1 MNFSMRRVNAI
12 FQKDF
17 KDILRN
23 SVVSVTMLMP
33 LIMAFFVSKSSN
45 DVSIELHYMII
56 NLTLVTVGSFVQCC
70 LIAEEREKNTLR
82 GLMLSP
88 ASTLE
93 ILSGKSLLSFFTTMI
108 LIVASAFLTGYQPE
122 KIVLIAIAIVFS
134 SLFFIGMGTLLGLFA
149 KSVMEAS
156 VIILPVMLIFGFGS
170 MFTMFTEKYPI
181 LKVFDY
187 TPNMQLIEI
196 AVKVESGIG
205 ISGLWAN
212 FGIISLWIIVI
223 YALAAFVFKKRKMD

>member
-23 SVVSVTMLMP
+23 SAVSVTMLMP
-33 LIMAFFVSKSSN
+33 LIMAFFISKTSN

-93 ILSGKSLLSFFTTMI
+93 ILSGKSLLSFLATMI

-122 KIVLIAIAIVFS
+122 KIVLIAIAIVFT

-156 VIILPVMLIFGFGS
+156 VIVLPFMLIFGFGS
-170 MFTMFTEKYPI
+170 MFTMFTDKYPI

-196 AVKVESGIG
+196 AVKAENGTG
-205 ISGLWAN
+205 ISGLWSN
-212 FGIISLWIIVI
+212 FGIITLWIIAI
-223 YALAAFVFKKRKMD
+223 YILTAFVFKKRKMD

>member
-1 MNFSMRRVNAI
+1 MNFSIRRVNAI

-33 LIMAFFVSKSSN
+33 ITMAFFIANASN

-93 ILSGKSLLSFFTTMI
+93 ILSGKSLLSFLATMI

-122 KIVLIAIAIVFS
+122 KIALIAIAIVFS

-156 VIILPVMLIFGFGS
+156 VIILPFMFIFGFGS
-170 MFTMFTEKYPI
+170 MFTMFTDKYPI

-187 TPNMQLIEI
+187 TPNVQLVEI
-196 AVKVESGIG
+196 AVKVESGTG
-205 ISGLWAN
+205 ISGLWSN
-212 FGIISLWIIVI
+212 FGIITLWIIAV
-223 YALAAFVFKKRKMD
+223 YTLSAFVFKKRKMD